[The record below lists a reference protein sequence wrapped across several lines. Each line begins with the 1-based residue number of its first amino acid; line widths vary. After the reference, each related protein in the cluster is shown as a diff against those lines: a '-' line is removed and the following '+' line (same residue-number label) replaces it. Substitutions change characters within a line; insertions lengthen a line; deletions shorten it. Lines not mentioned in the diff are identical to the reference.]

1 MLTYILFKNKVIKM
15 QEKKCPFNNEY
26 CDSTCALYI
35 LPEELNE
42 TVKNKL
48 ASIGVI
54 SRDTGICAL
63 KNVSLCM
70 SRYIFENT
78 SAGYS
83 R

>member
-1 MLTYILFKNKVIKM
+1 ME
-15 QEKKCPFNNEY
+15 EKKTCPFNNVN
-26 CDSTCALYI
+26 CDSTCALYVS
-35 LPEELNE
+35 PDELNE

-54 SRDTGICAL
+54 SRDTGLCAL
-63 KNVSLCM
+63 KNMSLCM

>member
-1 MLTYILFKNKVIKM
+1 ME
-15 QEKKCPFNNEY
+15 EKKTCPFNQEN
-26 CDSTCALYI
+26 CNSACALYVS
-35 LPEELNE
+35 PDELNE

-63 KNVSLCM
+63 KNMSLCM
-70 SRYIFENT
+70 TRYIFENT